1 MNDRQKRESE
11 RNIRANDFLQENKA
25 DFAANQIATTKIAGL
40 AQRVA
45 KTQTEYQNQIAG
57 DGSIRQDYTEVDD
70 AYQAMRDEMEDV
82 RNFARLMA
90 ESEPGIENKFRI
102 PAGNVKLRD
111 LAAARVFADEAAKIE
126 QKFVGLGLDED
137 FIEQLR
143 DKADALE
150 ESLADVEASTGERV
164 GATDSLAVEIK
175 ETNKIIDF
183 LDPIVR
189 RIYRPNPAKLS
200 AWDYAS
206 HIERHTPKPRGKK
219 KDEGEGEG

>member
-25 DFAANQIATTKIAGL
+25 DFASNSVAPGKIAEL

-57 DGSIRQDYTEVDD
+57 DGSVRQDYTEVED

-82 RNFARLMA
+82 RSFARLMA

-137 FIEQLR
+137 FVEQLR
-143 DKADALE
+143 GAADTLEEALADAA
-150 ESLADVEASTGERV
+150 SSTGTRV
-164 GATDSLAVEIK
+164 GATSSLTVEIK
-175 ETNKIIDF
+175 ATNNIIDF

-189 RIYRPNPAKLS
+189 RTYRANPAKLS
-200 AWDYAS
+200 AWNYAS
-206 HIERHTPKPRGKK
+206 HVERYTPKSK
-219 KDEGEGEG
+219 KDKKGEGNS

>member
-1 MNDRQKRESE
+1 MNDRQKRESQ

-25 DFAANQIATTKIAGL
+25 DFAANSIAPGKIVEL
-40 AQRVA
+40 AQRVE
-45 KTQTEYQNQIAG
+45 KTQTEFQNQIAG
-57 DGSIRQDYTEVDD
+57 DGNIRQDYDEVDD
-70 AYQAMRDEMEDV
+70 AYQAMMDEMRDV

-126 QKFVGLGLDED
+126 QKFTGLGLDED
-137 FIEQLR
+137 FVEQLR

-150 ESLADVEASTGERV
+150 NALADAESSTGTRV
-164 GATDSLAVEIK
+164 GATDSLALEIK

-183 LDPIVR
+183 LDPIIR
-189 RIYRPNPAKLS
+189 RIYRANPAKLS

-206 HIERHTPKPRGKK
+206 HVERHTPKPKK
-219 KDEGEGEG
+219 KKNGDETS